1 MNVTLKPEHEAFIR
15 GQVESG
21 KYEDAEHVVD
31 QAIRLL
37 QDHEK
42 LLYMRATIAEAEA
55 EVARGE
61 FVEWTPDFWDKL
73 QEEADEA
80 DRLGRPISSDVLP

>member
-1 MNVTLKPEHEAFIR
+1 MHVTVRPELETFIR
-15 GQVESG
+15 SQVDSG
-21 KYEDAEHVVD
+21 KYEDADQVVN
-31 QAIRLL
+31 QAIQLL

-42 LLYMRATIAEAEA
+42 LLYMRASIAEAEA

-80 DRLGRPISSDVLP
+80 DRLGLPISSDVLP